1 MKAKTKFIVS
11 VAFSVVW
18 LAVSLLFARRWA
30 EAVSEFLPAAYVWWV
45 IFGIALL
52 PGFLMSA
59 MLVSNLL
66 NRSLPRL
73 RRTSMPVTILMSAR
87 NEEAGIARAIRSVF
101 AQTYAGRIRLIVI
114 DNGSTDGT
122 ARVVKNLCAEAP
134 AGRTLELVFCRRAG
148 KSNALNKGLA
158 MVRTPYFLTLDADT
172 VLEKTAVQNLMNHIT
187 ARGSVCAAGNLFVGN
202 GGSSVIASMQT
213 YDYLLSIAAIK
224 RYQGS
229 YGSTLV
235 AQGAFSAY
243 ETCAVREAGGWEEC
257 MGEDIV
263 LTYRLLST
271 GRTSSYEPRAVAY
284 TDVPESL
291 GGFFR
296 QRKRWA
302 MGMFEGLAAVPP
314 RRQPSFYA
322 RWFTRV
328 NLAVIALDLAY
339 VTGFIPG
346 VILALCGHPW
356 FVGILTLL
364 MLAVNAAIYFTLYRF
379 QRSLGIPFA
388 RPLGGFLLFLFFFQ
402 PLQST
407 AALAGYIAHLSGRG
421 RVW

>member
-101 AQTYAGRIRLIVI
+101 AQTHAGRIRLIVI

-122 ARVVKNLCAEAP
+122 ACVVKNLCAEAP

-284 TDVPESL
+284 TDGPESL

-302 MGMFEGLAAVPP
+302 MGMFEGSRPFRRAASP
-314 RRQPSFYA
+314 RS
-322 RWFTRV
+322 TR
-328 NLAVIALDLAY
+328 
-339 VTGFIPG
+339 
-346 VILALCGHPW
+346 
-356 FVGILTLL
+356 
-364 MLAVNAAIYFTLYRF
+364 
-379 QRSLGIPFA
+379 
-388 RPLGGFLLFLFFFQ
+388 
-402 PLQST
+402 
-407 AALAGYIAHLSGRG
+407 AGSPA
-421 RVW
+421 